1 MTSINSLPP
10 YVTRMKFSNNNY
22 LNNLKNKLNHELDQD
37 LPNQ

>member
-10 YVTRMKFSNNNY
+10 YVTRMDISNNNY